1 MHHEFSRRGGWEP
14 AKNVQLILL
23 TDTALEKHLKEI
35 ELIIKEAKRRLLL
48 FCGESTF
55 IKSRAMEMS
64 KERLL
69 PYIIQF

>member
-1 MHHEFSRRGGWEP
+1 MHNEFSRRGGEKP

-23 TDTALEKHLKEI
+23 TDAALEKHLKEI
-35 ELIIKEAKRRLLL
+35 ELIIKETKRRLLL
-48 FCGESTF
+48 FHGDSTF
-55 IKSRAMEMS
+55 IKSRGTEMS

>member
-23 TDTALEKHLKEI
+23 TDAALEKHLKEI

-48 FCGESTF
+48 FRGESTF

>member
-1 MHHEFSRRGGWEP
+1 MNFQEEGEKKP

-23 TDTALEKHLKEI
+23 TDAALEKHLKEI
-35 ELIIKEAKRRLLL
+35 ELIIKETKRHLLL
-48 FCGESTF
+48 FHGDSAF
-55 IKSRAMEMS
+55 IKSRGTEMS